1 MLEPILGN
9 KVVEKVLFYILN
21 YGDGYARGIA
31 RTFEIPFNGVQQQIK
46 RLENGGVIAAQNK
59 GNVRLY
65 KFNPSYPFLKSL
77 KQLLQEA
84 LDVLPEK
91 EIEKYYRM
99 RTRPRRKGK
108 PL

>member
-31 RTFEIPFNGVQQQIK
+31 RTFDIPFNGVQQQIK
-46 RLENGGVIAAQNK
+46 RLENGGVIAGQNK

-65 KFNPSYPFLKSL
+65 KFNPSYPFLKEL
-77 KQLLQEA
+77 QALLQRA
-84 LDVLPEK
+84 LDFLPKE